1 LTFSLVKK
9 PSMRSTIQLSWMKKW
24 SRQSLKAKKKA
35 GFSLL
40 SPGQRSSS
48 HCGFNDGNSTETEV
62 GCPASS
68 AVQSRLSSIWLSFVW
83 TNEEG
88 FKRQEIPE

>member
-1 LTFSLVKK
+1 
-9 PSMRSTIQLSWMKKW
+9 MHSTIQLSWIK
-24 SRQSLKAKKKA
+24 SEVSNPLKAKKKA

-40 SPGQRSSS
+40 PPRQRSSS

-68 AVQSRLSSIWLSFVW
+68 TVQSRLSSIWLSFAW
-83 TNEEG
+83 TNEKG
-88 FKRQEIPE
+88 FRRQEIPE